1 MKTIGGRDESQKS
14 TLDKYEY
21 IDSPN
26 AIRNSR
32 SYLLFGAD
40 NLNVVQ
46 FRAVMHFVPK

>member
-1 MKTIGGRDESQKS
+1 MKTIGGRGEIGKVNAAQV
-14 TLDKYEY
+14 EH

-46 FRAVMHFVPK
+46 FREGMHFGPR